1 MAEPK
6 ILTDVRNL
14 KNNKADKSVS
24 FEVVIPTT
32 GWSASNTI
40 NINNS
45 KFLAANTY
53 AYIVGPDND
62 SIAAMNDAGLTFYDI
77 TSDGRMTVECA
88 EIPTEPI
95 TLIVTRLHVTQ

>member
-24 FEVVIPTT
+24 FEVIIPTT
-32 GWSASNTI
+32 GWSTSKTI
-40 NINNS
+40 NISNN
-45 KFLAANTY
+45 KFLAANIY

-62 SIAAMNDAGLTFYDI
+62 SMDAMNDAGLTFYDI
-77 TSDGRMTVECA
+77 TSDGIMTVECA
-88 EIPTEPI
+88 EFPTEPI
-95 TLIVTRLHVTQ
+95 TLIVTRLHITQ